1 MTTSTLSELLL
12 LLTAFI
18 IGIKHG
24 VDWDH
29 IAAIMDITSTQVSKR
44 RGIFL
49 GFLYAVGHASVVAV
63 LALGVLLI
71 GISLPKGIDMLMEK
85 IVGITLVI
93 LGGYVFYSLYKH
105 KGKDFRIRPRW
116 ALVANA
122 ILRTYDRIVA
132 NIFKT
137 PRKHHQVLK
146 NGYGNTAAYVIGTI
160 HGIGANTPTQIFLF
174 ALAIGAGTESHKVGG
189 SGSRGLGIF
198 IILAFVTGLVV
209 TNTIMAVMG
218 AYGFVESL
226 NRHKLYRTVAFVTG
240 VFSLI
245 VGIVFVVG
253 GAEYLPSFQNL
264 LRR

>member
-1 MTTSTLSELLL
+1 MTALTLPELLL
-12 LLTAFI
+12 LLTAFVV
-18 IGIKHG
+18 GIKHG

-29 IAAIMDITSTQVSKR
+29 IAAIMDITSTQASKR

-49 GFLYAVGHASVVAV
+49 GFLYAVGHASVVAA

-71 GISLPKGIDMLMEK
+71 GISLPKSTDMLMEK

-93 LGGYVFYSLYKH
+93 LGGYVFYSLYRH
-105 KGKDFRIRPRW
+105 KGKDFRLMPRW

-122 ILRTYDRIVA
+122 ILHVYDRIAA
-132 NIFKT
+132 NIFGT

-174 ALAIGAGTESHKVGG
+174 ALALGAGAESHRVGI
-189 SGSRGLGIF
+189 SGSKGLGIF

-209 TNTIMAVMG
+209 TNTIMAVLG
-218 AYGFVESL
+218 SYGFVGSS
-226 NRHKLYRTVAFVTG
+226 NRHKLYRTAALVTG
-240 VFSLI
+240 VFSLV
-245 VGIVFVVG
+245 VGLVFVVG
-253 GAEYLPSFQNL
+253 GAEYLPNLQDL